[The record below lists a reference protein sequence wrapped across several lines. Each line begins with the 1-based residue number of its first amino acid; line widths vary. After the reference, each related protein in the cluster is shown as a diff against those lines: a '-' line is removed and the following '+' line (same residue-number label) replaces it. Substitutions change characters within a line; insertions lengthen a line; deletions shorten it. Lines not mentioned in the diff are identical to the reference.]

1 MDVHQLGVQ
10 FAVGDDAAVA
20 ACCDSLTPLLRRYL
34 SRLVSI
40 DDVDDVAQVVLIEL
54 WRHRGRFDPARSLE
68 AWVLGIARKRA
79 IDHLR
84 ANRRI
89 TVPFDEE
96 TMRQRGDGTDRI
108 DGAHDVR
115 LALRALPGAQREAIA
130 LAYFGDLTQREI
142 AERLD
147 VPVGTIKARTA
158 RGLRR
163 LGELLAA

>member
-1 MDVHQLGVQ
+1 MDVHQLGVR
-10 FAVGDDAAVA
+10 FALGDDTTVA
-20 ACCDSLTPLLRRYL
+20 ACCDTLTPMLRRYL

-68 AWVLGIARKRA
+68 AWALGIARKRA

-84 ANRRI
+84 ANRRV
-89 TVPFDEE
+89 TVPFDEA
-96 TMRQRGDGTDRI
+96 TVRPRVDPTDRVE
-108 DGAHDVR
+108 GAHDVR
-115 LALRALPGAQREAIA
+115 RALCALPGAQREAIA
-130 LAYFGDLTQREI
+130 LAYFGDFTQREI